1 MFVHGKKIAATT
13 RTRPVCAFPQYEE
26 DTYDGHE
33 IEDERKRDV

>member
-1 MFVHGKKIAATT
+1 MYVP
-13 RTRPVCAFPQYEE
+13 RPVCAFPQYEE